1 MQYDTDADCGDAL
14 TERVGCQ
21 NNCRRCGRCSHA
33 ACSVM
38 LHVIKRANN
47 GHAFPRCCWHRQA
60 KSLVTT
66 VKSNNIRPCKLI
78 RPFWQ
83 VAALISGAPFMHA
96 VCSQLGNFPIQQSR
110 GGHTFY
116 MQLWHLSN
124 AADTHTGCLP
134 SQRGRLECRWQRWSP
149 GDHCH
154 NCCWDEPALPE
165 ISKHHS

>member
-1 MQYDTDADCGDAL
+1 MQRNVACDQMSKQWPCNVPAVSRRDAVSTG
-14 TERVGCQ
+14 EPRV
-21 NNCRRCGRCSHA
+21 
-33 ACSVM
+33 SVTM
-38 LHVIKRANN
+38 
-47 GHAFPRCCWHRQA
+47 
-60 KSLVTT
+60 